1 MGDEPCQQHQT
12 MVDTLRNF
20 EKKLDKILE
29 RIGTGDVNFATISVR
44 LKFLE
49 ALVYGSLA
57 TSASALVVALLRLVI
72 K

>member
-1 MGDEPCQQHQT
+1 MVDEPCQQHQS
-12 MVDTLRNF
+12 MVDSLKKF
-20 EKKLDKILE
+20 EGKLDEILK
-29 RIGTGDVNFATISVR
+29 RMGSGDVNFATIEVR

-57 TSASALVVALLRLVI
+57 TSASALLVALLRLII